1 MDNNKLLLDKAKA
14 ELAKIA
20 ERRKICNKKYYEK
33 KKSQDRQKNK
43 DKYCDHCKKK
53 IRKNYGDDGKILHKK
68 CKKFIKELAKYKQQE
83 E

>member
-33 KKSQDRQKNK
+33 KK
-43 DKYCDHCKKK
+43 
-53 IRKNYGDDGKILHKK
+53 
-68 CKKFIKELAKYKQQE
+68 
-83 E
+83 